1 MAAKKKDAGKV
12 IVAFVLRDFKEGEGD
27 EAITLTGG
35 QRLELSQD
43 EFAALAKR
51 GVVAEGVFV
60 KMKTAVEGGRYSL
73 KPHDSTWLPPHV
85 YEAWK
90 AAGYCEPSEDD
101 PEVGAVLKARDEAAR
116 DATNARDIALA
127 RCDELDASLK
137 EANLQLLAARAQA
150 EKLRDL
156 IQPEPDSGDVL
167 DDETAALLGEVLA
180 LIDMFPE
187 QLDAEE
193 PSSSEPQLNLD

>member
-1 MAAKKKDAGKV
+1 MAAKKKDASKA

-35 QRLELSQD
+35 QRLELPQD

-127 RCDELDASLK
+127 HCDELDASLK